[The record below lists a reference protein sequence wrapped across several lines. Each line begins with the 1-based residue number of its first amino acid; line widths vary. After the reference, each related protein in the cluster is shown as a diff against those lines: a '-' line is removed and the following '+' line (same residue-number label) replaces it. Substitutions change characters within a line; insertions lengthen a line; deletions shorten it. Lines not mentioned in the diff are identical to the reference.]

1 MDRYQKSSIAVKEY
15 ISQRE
20 LLISHHG
27 TQLHQLIRYA
37 RDRISP
43 LCKWKAVPVAPP
55 LLSQRSLSRIC
66 AGALNRK
73 RRTVDMPISS
83 PAALLRDQSR
93 PVDSPSAVSVSCNLP
108 FPCCQAVCVSST
120 VDCCLG
126 LFVSLLSR
134 IRRATSILFSSPLPQ
149 PSQVHPL
156 LSTIRRLGH
165 PLLRTYRRR
174 PGL

>member
-1 MDRYQKSSIAVKEY
+1 MDGYQKSSIAVKEY
-15 ISQRE
+15 ISQRQ

-43 LCKWKAVPVAPP
+43 LCKRKAVPVAPL

-108 FPCCQAVCVSST
+108 SLVAR
-120 VDCCLG
+120 
-126 LFVSLLSR
+126 LFVSP
-134 IRRATSILFSSPLPQ
+134 RRLIIVWDCLCLFYREFVVRLRFSSRPLFLNPVKSIRCYL
-149 PSQVHPL
+149 PS
-156 LSTIRRLGH
+156 GA
-165 PLLRTYRRR
+165 
-174 PGL
+174 